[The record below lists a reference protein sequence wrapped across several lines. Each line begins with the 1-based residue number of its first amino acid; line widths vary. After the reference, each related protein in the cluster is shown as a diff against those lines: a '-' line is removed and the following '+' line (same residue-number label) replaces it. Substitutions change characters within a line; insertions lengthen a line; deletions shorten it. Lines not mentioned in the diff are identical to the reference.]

1 VCVSVCLSVPRH
13 IPTLLRGPGCNSGN
27 GRGALYLRTIGRIRN
42 RCAGF
47 VADNMAPN
55 AQC

>member
-1 VCVSVCLSVPRH
+1 MCVSVCLSVPRH